1 MMIILHT
8 NVHDLQTAEIEQ
20 RLRCLQGDYVN
31 LQDSH
36 AKLEAHSSA
45 RETELLLQLKETTER
60 EKRRKD
66 NTERERERLIEEWSG
81 RVRQLEESQALPT
94 KSVQV
99 IYFMR

>member
-31 LQDSH
+31 LQDCH

-45 RETELLLQLKETTER
+45 REKELLLQLKETAER
-60 EKRRKD
+60 EKRRKRQYG
-66 NTERERERLIEEWSG
+66 EREGEIDRGVEW
-81 RVRQLEESQALPT
+81 ESEAT
-94 KSVQV
+94 
-99 IYFMR
+99 